1 MKSDHYIIHHMLHH
15 TVRYMYQLCTYM
27 YIYRCTADAHRVRVS
42 MVVGLK
48 VLTEQSSCQL
58 RCRAPGSWK
67 GLVVDV
73 AWMWMFVG
81 VLTLIGD
88 LHMRFLH
95 WWGGLVRFDVC
106 YANDLLSN
114 LPPEVMLCYCSL
126 LLHLPPVVM
135 LHYWSLRHE
144 FEKLVAISN
153 LFTIG
158 CDFLR
163 MKVVFGIEKRPL
175 EPEQHVT
182 PLHVIMILTSQN
194 RQVTTSH
201 LGQNF

>member
-1 MKSDHYIIHHMLHH
+1 M
-15 TVRYMYQLCTYM
+15 
-27 YIYRCTADAHRVRVS
+27 
-42 MVVGLK
+42 
-48 VLTEQSSCQL
+48 
-58 RCRAPGSWK
+58 
-67 GLVVDV
+67 
-73 AWMWMFVG
+73 
-81 VLTLIGD
+81 
-88 LHMRFLH
+88 
-95 WWGGLVRFDVC
+95 GGLVRFDVC

-114 LPPEVMLCYCSL
+114 LPTKVMLCYWSL

-175 EPEQHVT
+175 PTLMRSYRGKWSSERAVPKKLSLGSEFSLSGSHPSYSTAFIWMFHWQWYIWSWAT
-182 PLHVIMILTSQN
+182 WCNMSLHCMWSMW
-194 RQVTTSH
+194 SW
-201 LGQNF
+201 F

>member
-1 MKSDHYIIHHMLHH
+1 MLHH

-42 MVVGLK
+42 IVVGLK

-67 GLVVDV
+67 GLAVNV

-95 WWGGLVRFDVC
+95 
-106 YANDLLSN
+106 
-114 LPPEVMLCYCSL
+114 
-126 LLHLPPVVM
+126 
-135 LHYWSLRHE
+135 
-144 FEKLVAISN
+144 
-153 LFTIG
+153 
-158 CDFLR
+158 
-163 MKVVFGIEKRPL
+163 
-175 EPEQHVT
+175 
-182 PLHVIMILTSQN
+182 
-194 RQVTTSH
+194 
-201 LGQNF
+201 